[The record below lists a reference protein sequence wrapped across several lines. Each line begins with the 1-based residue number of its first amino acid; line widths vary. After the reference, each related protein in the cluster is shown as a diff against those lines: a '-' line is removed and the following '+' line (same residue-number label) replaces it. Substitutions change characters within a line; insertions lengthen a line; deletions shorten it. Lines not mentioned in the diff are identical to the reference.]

1 MTFFAVRQVPGS
13 EQRSCQAPVAS
24 RRYSQSVAGDTLR
37 YGQVATRSLTGA
49 FRRLARPSAYDYH
62 IIMESRIRATQ
73 AVRSFS
79 DILNRVRYRGETF
92 VIERGGEPVC
102 RLTPVESAPVRF
114 TGKDLVQLLEK
125 LPRPDAGYFD
135 EVERAAKEQPK
146 LRASPWGR

>member
-1 MTFFAVRQVPGS
+1 
-13 EQRSCQAPVAS
+13 
-24 RRYSQSVAGDTLR
+24 
-37 YGQVATRSLTGA
+37 
-49 FRRLARPSAYDYH
+49 
-62 IIMESRIRATQ
+62 MESRIRATQ